1 MLQKKTSCYLPTT
14 GEGTNSR
21 LQQSVSITNVGGLPT
36 ADGWGDS
43 PSSVSAMET
52 RVANR
57 PESSRTAALVVLV
70 SAVAVVSFAAGAFTT
85 TAFFGSVES
94 SSRSAELLTQLH
106 QLKIANAALQAE
118 LARANTEHGDDAFK
132 SAEATEQAELARS
145 KTEHDGDAFKSIDA
159 REAARRYSMEV
170 GRPSDLG
177 LNRQLGAV
185 NRRLLLTSSQSQ
197 PTTDKGDGTSRV
209 RRPGCVVRISYF
221 TVADSR

>member
-1 MLQKKTSCYLPTT
+1 
-14 GEGTNSR
+14 
-21 LQQSVSITNVGGLPT
+21 
-36 ADGWGDS
+36 
-43 PSSVSAMET
+43 MEIH
-52 RVANR
+52 VANR
-57 PESSRTAALVVLV
+57 PESPRNAASVVIV
-70 SAVAVVSFAAGAFTT
+70 SAVALVSFAAGAFTT
-85 TAFFGSVES
+85 AAFFGSVES

-159 REAARRYSMEV
+159 REAARRDSMEV